1 MGLLQILLAWGPKA
15 NVYDME
21 LFKQF
26 AEFHEKLN
34 SHNSVM
40 QSVLKAVRKKL
51 FDKHENTNWAGY
63 FDSLQAGITSDPRS
77 IARQYLNHFAF
88 ENNGDLSQFKKKDA
102 MFLTKD
108 MINQIEAKVQV
119 YLSQDGLKSVKN
131 ETMTQSLYQQICEEV
146 DL

>member
-15 NVYDME
+15 NVYEME

-51 FDKHENTNWAGY
+51 FDKHENMNWAGY
-63 FDSLQAGITSDPRS
+63 FNALQEGITCDPRS
-77 IARQYLNHFAF
+77 IARTYLNHFAF
-88 ENNGDLSQFKKKDA
+88 ENNGDLSSFKKKDA
-102 MFLTKD
+102 EFLTKD

-119 YLSQDGLKSVKN
+119 YLS
-131 ETMTQSLYQQICEEV
+131 
-146 DL
+146 